1 MIRAII
7 SFLAALLTAVQVY
20 LLSRGEQAICLNDG
34 CAVVDSLTK
43 VSPLWFNL
51 AGFCFFLTLFW
62 LFLQGRRRR
71 EHLLKIARL
80 LLLAALAAE
89 AVLVF
94 FQYAVA
100 KVFCS
105 YCLIIF
111 AVVVLLNLC
120 CGLRQIL
127 RSVVIFSAVL
137 ITCLSLQFTA
147 PSSGKPYDLHAGSMA
162 MLHKASGAETLYL
175 FFSSSCPHCENVI
188 KSLEDGYVCNLRFNP
203 LEPIDN
209 FTVKNAERLKTYDPN
224 INRAFLK
231 GVSVQEVPLLLID
244 GGEEMRLLKGE
255 KRIVEYLR
263 NTCAP
268 PSGGISGISQDPTLV
283 KPFIPGLGGSSQDGC
298 SVVSDCPP
306 GESATP
312 PTQ

>member
-7 SFLAALLTAVQVY
+7 SLLTALLTAVQVY

-34 CAVVDSLTK
+34 CAVVDSLTE
-43 VSPLWFNL
+43 VPPLWFNL

-62 LFLQGRRRR
+62 LFIQGRRRR

-100 KVFCS
+100 RVFCS

-127 RSVVIFSAVL
+127 RGVVIFSAVF
-137 ITCLSLQFTA
+137 ITCLSLRFAA
-147 PSSGKPYDLHAGSMA
+147 PTSVKPADLDAGSMA
-162 MLHKASGAETLYL
+162 VLHRASGAETLYL
-175 FFSSSCPHCENVI
+175 FFSASCAHCENVI
-188 KSLEDGYVCNLRFNP
+188 KSLEDDYVCNLRFNP
-203 LEPIDN
+203 LERIDN
-209 FTVKNAERLKTYDPN
+209 FTVKNAERVKTYDPSV
-224 INRAFLK
+224 NRAFLK
-231 GVSVQEVPLLLID
+231 GVSVQEVPLLFIN

-263 NTCAP
+263 KTCTP
-268 PSGGISGISQDPTLV
+268 TSGEISGVSQDPSLV
-283 KPFIPGLGGSSQDGC
+283 KPFIPGLSSGGQDGC

-306 GESATP
+306 GQSVTP
-312 PTQ
+312 PNR

>member
-7 SFLAALLTAVQVY
+7 SLLTALLTAVQVY

-43 VSPLWFNL
+43 VPPLWFNL

-62 LFLQGRRRR
+62 LFIRGRRRR

-94 FQYAVA
+94 FQYVVA
-100 KVFCS
+100 RVFCS

-127 RSVVIFSAVL
+127 RGVVIFSAVL
-137 ITCLSLQFTA
+137 ITCLSLHFTS
-147 PSSGKPYDLHAGSMA
+147 PSSGKPYDLHSGSMA
-162 MLHKASGAETLYL
+162 MLHKARGAETLYL

-203 LEPIDN
+203 LERIDN

-224 INRAFLK
+224 VNRAFLK
-231 GVSVQEVPLLLID
+231 GLSVKEVPLLFID
-244 GGEEMRLLKGE
+244 EGEEMRLLKGE

-263 NTCAP
+263 KTCV
-268 PSGGISGISQDPTLV
+268 PSSGEISGVSQDPSLV
-283 KPFIPGLGGSSQDGC
+283 KPFIPGLGGGGQDGC
-298 SVVSDCPP
+298 SVVNDCPP
-306 GESATP
+306 GEGATP
-312 PTQ
+312 PIQ

>member
-7 SFLAALLTAVQVY
+7 SLLTALLTAVQVY

-51 AGFCFFLTLFW
+51 VGFCFFLTLFW
-62 LFLQGRRRR
+62 LFIQGRRRR

-100 KVFCS
+100 RVFCS

-111 AVVVLLNLC
+111 AVVVVLNLC
-120 CGLRQIL
+120 CGLKQIL
-127 RSVVIFSAVL
+127 RGIVIFAAVL
-137 ITCLSLQFTA
+137 MTCLSLHFTA
-147 PSSGKPYDLHAGSMA
+147 PFSGKSADLHAGSMA
-162 MLHKASGAETLYL
+162 VLHKSSGAETLYL

-188 KSLEDGYVCNLRFNP
+188 KSLEEDYACNLRFNP
-203 LEPIDN
+203 LERIDN
-209 FTVKNAERLKTYDPN
+209 FTVKNVELLNTYDPN
-224 INRAFLK
+224 VNRAFLK
-231 GVSVQEVPLLLID
+231 GVSVQEVPLLFID

-263 NTCAP
+263 KTCLP
-268 PSGGISGISQDPTLV
+268 PSNGISGVSVDPSLV
-283 KPFIPGLGGSSQDGC
+283 KPFIPGLSGGGQDGC

-306 GESATP
+306 GQSTSP
-312 PTQ
+312 PFQ

>member
-7 SFLAALLTAVQVY
+7 SLLAALLTAVQVY

-62 LFLQGRRRR
+62 LFIQGKRRR

-100 KVFCS
+100 QVFCS

-127 RSVVIFSAVL
+127 RGVVIYSAVL
-137 ITCLSLQFTA
+137 ITCHSLQFAA
-147 PSSGKPYDLHAGSMA
+147 PPAGRSTDLHSGSMA
-162 MLHKASGAETLYL
+162 VLHKASGTETLYL
-175 FFSSSCPHCENVI
+175 FFSSACPHCENVL
-188 KSLEDGYVCNLRFNP
+188 KSLEDGYTCNLRFNP
-203 LEPIDN
+203 LERIDN
-209 FTVKNAERLKTYDPN
+209 FTVKNAERLKTYDPS
-224 INRAFLK
+224 INLAFLK
-231 GVSVQEVPLLLID
+231 GVSVQEVPLLFVG

-255 KRIVEYLR
+255 KRIVDYLR
-263 NTCAP
+263 KTCLP
-268 PSGGISGISQDPTLV
+268 RSGEISGVSQDPSVV
-283 KPFIPGLGGSSQDGC
+283 KPFIPGVSGGAQDGC
-298 SVVSDCPP
+298 SVVNDCPP
-306 GESATP
+306 GQSATP
-312 PTQ
+312 PIQ

>member
-7 SFLAALLTAVQVY
+7 SLLTAMLTAVQVY
-20 LLSRGEQAICLNDG
+20 LLSRGEEAICLNDG

-43 VSPLWFNL
+43 VPPLWFNI
-51 AGFCFFLTLFW
+51 AGFCFFLMLFW
-62 LFLQGRRRR
+62 LFIQGRRRR

-94 FQYAVA
+94 FQYSVA
-100 KVFCS
+100 RIFCS

-127 RSVVIFSAVL
+127 RGVVIFAAVSV
-137 ITCLSLQFTA
+137 TCLSLQFTP
-147 PSSGKPYDLHAGSMA
+147 PSSGKPADLHSGSMA
-162 MLHKASGAETLYL
+162 VLRKASGAETLYL
-175 FFSSSCPHCENVI
+175 FFSSSCVHCENVM
-188 KSLEDGYVCNLRFNP
+188 KSLEDGYTCNLRFNP
-203 LEPIDN
+203 LERIDN
-209 FTVKNAERLKTYDPN
+209 FKVNNAERLKTYDPS

-231 GVSVQEVPLLLID
+231 GMSIQEVPLLLIG

-263 NTCAP
+263 KACL
-268 PSGGISGISQDPTLV
+268 PSSVEISGISQDPSLV
-283 KPFIPGLGGSSQDGC
+283 KPFIPGLSGGGQDGC

-306 GESATP
+306 GEGTTP
-312 PTQ
+312 PIQ

>member
-7 SFLAALLTAVQVY
+7 SLLTALLTAVQVY

-43 VSPLWFNL
+43 VPPLWFNL

-62 LFLQGRRRR
+62 LFIQGRRRR
-71 EHLLKIARL
+71 EHLLKFARL

-100 KVFCS
+100 RVFCS

-127 RSVVIFSAVL
+127 RGVVIFSAVF
-137 ITCLSLQFTA
+137 ITCLSLQFAA
-147 PSSGKPYDLHAGSMA
+147 PSSGKPVDLHSGSMA
-162 MLHKASGAETLYL
+162 VLHKARGAETLYL

-188 KSLEDGYVCNLRFNP
+188 KSLEDGYTCNLRFNP
-203 LEPIDN
+203 LERIDN
-209 FTVKNAERLKTYDPN
+209 FTVKNAERLKTYDPSV
-224 INRAFLK
+224 NRAFLK
-231 GVSVQEVPLLLID
+231 GVSVQEVPLLFID

-255 KRIVEYLR
+255 KRIVDYLR
-263 NTCAP
+263 KTCV
-268 PSGGISGISQDPTLV
+268 PSSGEISGVSQDPSLG
-283 KPFIPGLGGSSQDGC
+283 KPFIPGLGGSGQDGC

-312 PTQ
+312 PIQ